1 MGLIFNFKITKMKLS
16 KFLKETDA
24 KFKIHKI
31 VFKQAKAQLK
41 SLMQE
46 EIIKEVQKI
55 ENC

>member
-1 MGLIFNFKITKMKLS
+1 MKLS

-46 EIIKEVQKI
+46 EIIKEV
-55 ENC
+55 